1 MNSEPDDESLAELL
15 VQSAAIASAPS
26 GSAGLRL
33 PDAAGI
39 DGREVAPAN
48 PTSVRLQKVLA
59 AAGVGSRRTC
69 EQLIAAGRVRVNG
82 VLVDQLGA
90 KVDPNTAAVSVDGRR
105 VSVRPDL
112 VHLALNK
119 PIGVLSSMSDDRGRP
134 SVGDLVRARPER
146 LFHVGRLDA
155 DTEGLL
161 LLTND
166 GELAHRL
173 MHPSYEVS
181 KTYLAEVEGEMTRAT
196 MRALLAG
203 VDLDDGPVRAD
214 GVKITQSA
222 GGHTLVEVVL
232 HEGRN
237 RIVRRLMAEVGHPV
251 VRLVRTAIGPVQLGG
266 QRVGTLRDLSRDE
279 VSHLYDLTDKA
290 TKP

>member
-1 MNSEPDDESLAELL
+1 MNSEPDDETSSADDDQQDVDASAGRRVDDLRSPEPGDT
-15 VQSAAIASAPS
+15 VDPSAA
-26 GSAGLRL
+26 
-33 PDAAGI
+33 
-39 DGREVAPAN
+39 
-48 PTSVRLQKVLA
+48 PTTSTVVRLQKVLA

-69 EQLIAAGRVRVNG
+69 EQLIVAGRVRVDG
-82 VLVDQLGA
+82 ALADQLGA
-90 KVDPNTAAVSVDGRR
+90 RVDPNVAVVTVDGRR

-119 PIGVLSSMSDDRGRP
+119 PIGVVSSMSDDRGRP
-134 SVGDLVRARPER
+134 CLGDLVRDRPER

-181 KTYLAEVEGEMTRAT
+181 KTYLAEVEGTMSRAT
-196 MRALLAG
+196 LRALLAG
-203 VDLDDGPVRAD
+203 VDLDDGPARAD
-214 GVKITQSA
+214 AVKISQSA

-237 RIVRRLMAEVGHPV
+237 RIVRRLLAEVGHPV
-251 VRLVRTAIGPVQLGG
+251 VRLVRTAIGAVQLGG

-279 VSHLYDLTDKA
+279 VSHLYDLTDKP
-290 TKP
+290 TKR